1 MKTTVDEIAD
11 GVYRLS
17 TYVRDVEPDGI
28 TFNQFLLQADAPL
41 LFHCGQRWLFDEV
54 SHAAARVMRLD
65 RLRWI
70 AFGHVEADECGS
82 LNDWLA
88 AAPDAEVAHGAV
100 GCEVSVDDLAVRR
113 PVRLDHDE
121 KIDLGGKRVRH
132 LQTPHVPHGLD
143 ACLLFEERT
152 RTLLCGDLFT
162 HTGEGPPTRDD
173 DVVERALGSRSPYG
187 STCLSPATAP
197 TIRALADLEPATLA
211 IMHGSSYDGDCRE
224 ALEALADGYERRLL
238 SAIG

>member
-1 MKTTVDEIAD
+1 MKTSVDEIAD

-17 TYVRDVEPDGI
+17 TFVRDVEPDGI
-28 TFNQFLLQADAPL
+28 TFNQFLLQADQPL

-54 SHAAARVMRLD
+54 SHAAARVIRPE

-70 AFGHVEADECGS
+70 AFGHLEADECGS

-88 AAPDAEVAHGAV
+88 AAPDAQVAHGAV
-100 GCEVSVDDLAVRR
+100 GCEVSIDDLAVRR
-113 PVRLDHDE
+113 PVRLDDGQ

-132 LQTPHVPHGLD
+132 LETPHVPHGLD

-187 STCLSPATAP
+187 SICLSPTTAP
-197 TIRALADLEPATLA
+197 TIRRLADLEPATLA
-211 IMHGSSYDGDCRE
+211 IMHGSSYDGDCQE
-224 ALEALADGYERRLL
+224 ALEALADGYQRRLERQ
-238 SAIG
+238 ID